1 MEKAGYHWIAGL
13 VWNKERVCF
22 RRYSGR
28 INRPTLSANWAIKGR
43 KRLSKKKVAQELI
56 GLSGVERKKRIE
68 VNNSELSI
76 EKQCQLLGISR
87 SSYYYEPCGE
97 SSKNLILMKEIDKL
111 YTKYPFYGSRRLA
124 VNLPTE
130 FQPINIKRVIRL
142 MKIMNIEAIYPKP
155 NLSTPDLQHKIYP
168 YLLRGKRIINI
179 NQVWSTDITY
189 VPMEHGFLYLCA
201 VIDWY
206 SRYILS
212 WEVSNTLSS
221 DFCIRALNDALKTG
235 QKPEIFNTDQ
245 GSQFT
250 SNDFTKILIDQ
261 EIQVSMDGKGRAL
274 DNIFIERFWRTI
286 KYEDIYIKEYKDGK
300 SLFKGL

>member
-1 MEKAGYHWIAGL
+1 
-13 VWNKERVCF
+13 
-22 RRYSGR
+22 
-28 INRPTLSANWAIKGR
+28 
-43 KRLSKKKVAQELI
+43 
-56 GLSGVERKKRIE
+56 
-68 VNNSELSI
+68 
-76 EKQCQLLGISR
+76 
-87 SSYYYEPCGE
+87 
-97 SSKNLILMKEIDKL
+97 MKEIDKL

-142 MKIMNIEAIYPKP
+142 MKLMNIEAIYPKP

>member
-1 MEKAGYHWIAGL
+1 
-13 VWNKERVCF
+13 
-22 RRYSGR
+22 
-28 INRPTLSANWAIKGR
+28 LS
-43 KRLSKKKVAQELI
+43 V
-56 GLSGVERKKRIE
+56 
-68 VNNSELSI
+68 
-76 EKQCQLLGISR
+76 EKQCKLLGLSR

-97 SSKNLILMKEIDKL
+97 SVQNLILMKEIDKL

-124 VNLPTE
+124 VNLPIE
-130 FQPINIKRVIRL
+130 FQPINVKRVGRL
-142 MKIMNIEAIYPKP
+142 MKLMNIEAIYPKP
-155 NLSTPDLQHKIYP
+155 NLSIPDLQHKIYP
-168 YLLRGKRIINI
+168 YLLRGKKIEKV

-201 VIDWY
+201 VVDWY

-212 WEVSNTLSS
+212 WGISNTLSS
-221 DFCIRALNDALKTG
+221 DFCIKALNDAFKIG
-235 QKPEIFNTDQ
+235 EKPEIFNTDQ

-250 SNDFTKILIDQ
+250 SNDFTKILIDR

-300 SLFKGL
+300 ALFDGLLEYIQFYNYERKHQSLLYLTPNQVFNEHLSITKNSTIIQKTLTL